1 MVSVLFIIML
11 HFVTKLAYI
20 KIFSENEVV
29 SASTVVSNEAEI
41 IKRDISRS
49 RRAVKVMLGEQAAQV
64 I

>member
-29 SASTVVSNEAEI
+29 SASTVVSNEVEI